1 MNISPLQQLVDR
13 LKNLE
18 DYENTT
24 SGRIAYKVA
33 ISAAESLLDE
43 EKRFIKHIKEKHHE
57 KIISNNNIANN
68 NN

>member
-43 EKRFIKHIKEKHHE
+43 EQRFIKHIK
-57 KIISNNNIANN
+57 
-68 NN
+68 